1 MLTPTHSPG
10 RNTVDKPF
18 SKTPHNIITCTI
30 DENGDVIYLATDS
43 NDAFLNDG
51 TEITRRASHVEP
63 VQKFARICFYILRWF
78 GDKGRIAEWTR
89 NWNVLWRVNTK
100 PVGGPI
106 LTWDHVGWNSS
117 DRPLGYATWT
127 NRQDAIDF
135 EIAFLNDWFLERG
148 IQ

>member
-1 MLTPTHSPG
+1 MDTAFAPTA
-10 RNTVDKPF
+10 R
-18 SKTPHNIITCTI
+18 NIITCTI
-30 DENGDVIYLATDS
+30 DENGDVIYLATDA

-63 VQKFARICFYILRWF
+63 VELPARILFYVLRWF
-78 GDKGRIAEWTR
+78 GNKGRIAEWTR

-106 LTWDHVGWNSS
+106 LTYGDIEPRYRGSEVG
-117 DRPLGYATWT
+117 GKVVTWHQ
-127 NRQDAIDF
+127 RQQAIDA
-135 EIAFLNDWFLERG
+135 EISFLNDFFLERG